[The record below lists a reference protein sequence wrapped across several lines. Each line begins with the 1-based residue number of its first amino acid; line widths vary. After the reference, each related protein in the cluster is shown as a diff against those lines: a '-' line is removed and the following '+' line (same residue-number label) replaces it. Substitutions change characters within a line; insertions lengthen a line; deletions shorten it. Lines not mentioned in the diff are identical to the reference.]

1 VEIDGVRPETGDQA
15 VDEATLLL
23 DGIGDAPLRDHVAA
37 FEAVH
42 GALADRLNE
51 HE

>member
-1 VEIDGVRPETGDQA
+1 MELGGERPETGDQA

-23 DGIGDAPLRDHVAA
+23 DGLEQAPLRAHVAA
-37 FEAVH
+37 FDAVH